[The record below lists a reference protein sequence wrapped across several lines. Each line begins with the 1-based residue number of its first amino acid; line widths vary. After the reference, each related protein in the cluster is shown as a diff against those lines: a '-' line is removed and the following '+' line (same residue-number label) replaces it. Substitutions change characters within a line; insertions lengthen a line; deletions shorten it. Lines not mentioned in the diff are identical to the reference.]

1 MEAAM
6 SATRTSAGRH
16 DGETV
21 RRVSGRGGRAAGDRP
36 DPAAPLGEVCD
47 RILTAHHDPL
57 NASLPRI
64 RLMLLMVADAHAGR
78 HPELHRVL
86 AAFARFAD
94 DLACHLGEEDRVLF
108 PLLARADAGE
118 AAADDLAGELAA
130 LGAAHAR
137 IGAALDEIAVLTAGF
152 TPPAD
157 ACDTYR
163 TVMDELRALA
173 AGVRR
178 TVAEEDEVL
187 FPGAARA
194 AGRGCGGGGT
204 CGGRCGRLAGAVGCG

>member
-6 SATRTSAGRH
+6 SATRTAAGRH

-64 RLMLLMVADAHAGR
+64 RLMLLTVADAHAGR
-78 HPELHRVL
+78 HPELYRVL
-86 AAFARFAD
+86 TAFGRFAD
-94 DLACHLGEEDRVLF
+94 DLAAHLGEEDHVFF
-108 PLLARADAGE
+108 PLVGRAGAGE
-118 AAADDLAGELAA
+118 AVADELAGEQAA

-137 IGAALDEIAVLTAGF
+137 LVAALDEIAVLAGGF

-163 TVMDELRALA
+163 TVIDELRALSA
-173 AGVRR
+173 DVRR
-178 TVAEEDEVL
+178 TVAEEEVL
-187 FPGAARA
+187 FAGARQA
-194 AGRGCGGGGT
+194 GGGAGVRGAWN
-204 CGGRCGRLAGAVGCG
+204 GGRPCLAGAVGRE